1 MSFRRRQL
9 IAWTALVA
17 VLYSAVSPAIA
28 AVLFADRPDV
38 LGRML
43 RMPEAAQ
50 QAAFPQQQDHGDHER
65 PYLCHEDAGN
75 GDSLAHPR
83 GDTGSG
89 SHDDSEHAAHG
100 IFCSFCLTSSSV
112 VTLPA
117 ADSASSVMTVKA
129 AGFVPAGDDRQPA
142 SLVSG
147 TRHSRDP
154 PAVLI

>member
-1 MSFRRRQL
+1 MIAVRRRL

-28 AVLFADRPDV
+28 AVLFADRPDL

-50 QAAFPQQQDHGDHER
+50 RAASPQQQDHGDHER

-75 GDSLAHPR
+75 GDSLAHPG

-89 SHDDSEHAAHG
+89 SHDDSGHAAHG
-100 IFCSFCLTSSSV
+100 ILCSFCLTSSSV
-112 VTLPA
+112 VTLPGA
-117 ADSASSVMTVKA
+117 PASSFALTVEA
-129 AGFVPAGDDRQPA
+129 SATLPGGNDREPA
-142 SLVSG
+142 SQLPA
-147 TRHSRDP
+147 TRHTRDP
-154 PAVLI
+154 PVALS